1 MAKKKNSPSL
11 LDNVSDNLG
20 LDNPMEQEEITN
32 MNDLI
37 FDKQDVD
44 DLTNKE
50 PDSTKGAEDNN
61 GVQDDDSDIPEEVL
75 KRINSQ
81 SSSTDNSDSDEEDND
96 NVSKGESL
104 GEDGK
109 EDNNPEEA
117 AGVVSFFDAFAEA
130 LNWDVAEE
138 EKPTTVDGLIKY
150 IEGVVE
156 ENSTPQYADDRIA
169 KLDQYVKNGGKFEDF
184 YTSQQKSLQYDTLNM
199 EDEAN

>member
-20 LDNPMEQEEITN
+20 LDNPMEQEEVTN

-50 PDSTKGAEDNN
+50 PDPTKGAEDNN
-61 GVQDDDSDIPEEVL
+61 GVHDDDSDIPEEVL
-75 KRINSQ
+75 KRIDSQ
-81 SSSTDNSDSDEEDND
+81 NSSTDNSNSDEEENIDPGEGLDDDN
-96 NVSKGESL
+96 S
-104 GEDGK
+104 ED
-109 EDNNPEEA
+109 DNNPEEA
-117 AGVVSFFDAFAEA
+117 AGVGSFFDAFAEA
-130 LNWDVAEE
+130 LNWDVSEE

-184 YTSQQKSLQYDTLNM
+184 YENQ
-199 EDEAN
+199 